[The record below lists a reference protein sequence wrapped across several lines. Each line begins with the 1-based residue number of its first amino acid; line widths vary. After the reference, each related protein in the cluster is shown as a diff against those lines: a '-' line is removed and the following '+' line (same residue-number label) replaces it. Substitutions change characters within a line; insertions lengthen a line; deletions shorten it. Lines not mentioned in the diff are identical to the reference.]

1 MAYDLKMRV
10 LVVDDSATMRRLI
23 RKILRQL
30 GLVNIVEAD
39 DGTTAWEVL
48 QKEEIQFIVSDWNM
62 PKKKGI
68 DLLREVRAS
77 EKYADVPFLM
87 VTGEAQEKNV
97 LEAVEA
103 RVSNYI
109 VKPFNAYTL
118 QKKIDMIFRTEE

>member
-1 MAYDLKMRV
+1 MACNPKLRI
-10 LVVDDSATMRRLI
+10 LLVDDSSTMRRLI

-30 GLVNIVEAD
+30 GFVNIVEAD

-48 QKEEIQFIVSDWNM
+48 QKEEIEFIVSDWNM
-62 PKKKGI
+62 PKMKGI
-68 DLLREVRAS
+68 DLLRQVRAS
-77 EKYADVPFLM
+77 EKYSEIPFLM

-109 VKPFNAYTL
+109 VKPFNEYTL
-118 QKKIDMIFRTEE
+118 QKKIDKIFRTEE